1 MSVLKIVR
9 GVVPSASKTVLYGP
23 EGVGKT
29 TLAASTPRPLILDT
43 EGGTRRINC
52 DRVACSDWKS
62 LTLAIAEL
70 AVNAQGYQT
79 VVVDSIDWA
88 ERQLIDWMLQTS
100 GKSSIE
106 DYGFGKGYVILC
118 EHMAKFLTA
127 CDKLVAAGINVVLV
141 AHSKVAR
148 VSPPDQ
154 ADGYDR
160 YELKV
165 SKQTAPVI
173 KEWCDA
179 LLFFN
184 FKTRLT
190 TAANGR
196 VKASGGKVRCIY
208 AERCAAW
215 DAKNRFGLPE
225 ELPLSIES
233 LEPLFAAG
241 QSAAPASQLFAKAS
255 AMIEAAVETDQLD
268 DLAERAKAHA
278 TAGRLTVDERDE
290 LLDAIRE
297 KGLALA
303 LGSEPA
309 AIGEAVHGQ

>member
-9 GVVPSASKTVLYGP
+9 GIVPSASKTVVYGP
-23 EGVGKT
+23 EGAGKT
-29 TLAASTPRPLILDT
+29 TLAASTPRPLILET
-43 EGGTRRINC
+43 EGGTRRIQC
-52 DRVACSDWKS
+52 DRVACPDWKS

-88 ERQLIDWMLQTS
+88 ERKLVEWMLDADR
-100 GKSSIE
+100 KSSIE

-160 YELKV
+160 YELKL
-165 SKQTAPVI
+165 SKQTSPLI

-179 LLFFN
+179 LLFIN
-184 FKTRLT
+184 YKTRLT
-190 TAANGR
+190 AAANGR
-196 VKASGGKVRCIY
+196 VKATGGKTRVIY
-208 AERCAAW
+208 SERCAAW
-215 DAKNRFGLPE
+215 DAKNRFGLADE
-225 ELPLSIES
+225 MPLAIES
-233 LEPLFAAG
+233 LEPLFASGHATSVAG
-241 QSAAPASQLFAKAS
+241 QLFSKAA
-255 AMIEAAVETDQLD
+255 AMIEAASDTDQLD

-278 TAGRLTVDERDE
+278 KAGRLATDERDE
-290 LLDAIRE
+290 LLDLIRE
-297 KGLALA
+297 KGLALS

-309 AIGEAVHGQ
+309 AIGEEVHGQ